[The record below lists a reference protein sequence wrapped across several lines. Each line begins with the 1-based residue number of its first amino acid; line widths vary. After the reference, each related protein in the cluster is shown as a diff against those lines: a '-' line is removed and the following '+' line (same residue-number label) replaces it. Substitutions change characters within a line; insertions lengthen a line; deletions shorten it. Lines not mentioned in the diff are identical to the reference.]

1 MQKPWARKMYQI
13 REAKVEVVLVRVRTN
28 EINLKH
34 ILELE
39 FYMYQK
45 PDPTKK
51 IHSKQKSP
59 NG

>member
-1 MQKPWARKMYQI
+1 MYQI

-39 FYMYQK
+39 FYMYQNQILQ
-45 PDPTKK
+45 KK
-51 IHSKQKSP
+51 SF
-59 NG
+59 